1 MLSLPPSVRI
11 LLARE
16 PADMRK
22 GFDGLS
28 HFVQS
33 VLQEDPLSGHLFIFR
48 NRRGDRVKLL
58 LWDSDGYLILY
69 KRLEKGTFG
78 FPAPSEA
85 EATSVTV
92 NATDLIMLLDGVDLQ
107 SVSGDR
113 GTSASPRDL
122 RNYRR
127 RSLVKSV
134 LVHRISS

>member
-28 HFVQS
+28 HLVQS
-33 VLQEDPLSGHLFIFR
+33 VLQEDPLSGHLFVFR

-58 LWDSDGYLILY
+58 LWDSDGYLVIY
-69 KRLEKGTFG
+69 KRLERGTFR

-85 EATSVTV
+85 EATSVTIK
-92 NATDLIMLLDGVDLQ
+92 ATDLIMLLDGIDLQ
-107 SVSGDR
+107 SVKR
-113 GTSASPRDL
+113 RPRYARKSA
-122 RNYRR
+122 
-127 RSLVKSV
+127 
-134 LVHRISS
+134 